1 MKELIVVLADGN
13 TFEFKGEKARIA
25 EMKIESAEKKKQ
37 TFTQDIRTG
46 LNGRAFRININ
57 HILYMDKVEEGEE
70 I

>member
-1 MKELIVVLADGN
+1 MKELIVVLVNGN
-13 TFEFKGEKARIA
+13 TFEFKGVKAELA

-37 TFTQDIRTG
+37 TFTQDIQTD
-46 LNGRAFRININ
+46 LNGRTFRININ